1 MTLRSFDVAFPA
13 DPQNAEEA
21 LRESHRFI
29 QSTLDALLTNIAILD
44 ERGTIIA
51 VNAAWRRFAEANCY
65 TGAAYATGTNYLEVC
80 DTAAGDGAETGR
92 AAAAGIREV
101 MAGQRDEFELEYP
114 CHSPEERRWF
124 ILRATCF
131 AGEPVRVVVVH
142 ENITERKQAEEALRN
157 REARLQLL
165 VEQMPTVIWTTDKEL
180 RITSTLGAGL
190 AALKPKSGQLVD
202 RILFEYDQTGDLNF
216 NVYAI
221 HSRALQGES
230 VSYEIEW
237 MGRAYQ
243 TYIEPLRNPDKTI
256 VGTIGIAL
264 DITERKQA
272 EAARAQYAAQL
283 QALAE
288 AERRRILELAR
299 ANSLITALSHV
310 ATHIK
315 IAPDPDGVME
325 TLGAELKRLG
335 ITCLIALLEPE
346 ASTLV
351 VRYTSLDPSV
361 LARIENVAGIKI
373 HDFQIIRERLPIY
386 DELIKLR
393 RALFVRDPAPLVAGL
408 VPGLSSS
415 SIDNI
420 LRIASAGSD
429 IRAIYLPLTVEERV
443 LGVLWLWD
451 SALQEDD
458 IPVVSVFAGQVANA
472 IENARLFEQVRAG
485 REQLQEL
492 SRRLVETQEIER
504 RQIAQEFHDQVGQNL
519 TALSINLNILRNQLP
534 AESEVRLGARLDES
548 QRLLEETA
556 ERIRDTISE
565 LRPVVLDDY
574 GLGAALRWYVQKFS
588 KRTELKVV
596 TRIADGEPAQ
606 RTPPAVETALFRVA
620 QEALTNIAKHAH
632 ARRATITLK
641 PFGQVVRLTIA
652 DDGVGFSLARLG
664 RPGERQSL
672 GLIGMRERIEAVGG
686 RLRVETAPGA
696 GTQIIAEV
704 SR

>member
-1 MTLRSFDVAFPA
+1 M
-13 DPQNAEEA
+13 
-21 LRESHRFI
+21 
-29 QSTLDALLTNIAILD
+29 
-44 ERGTIIA
+44 
-51 VNAAWRRFAEANCY
+51 
-65 TGAAYATGTNYLEVC
+65 
-80 DTAAGDGAETGR
+80 
-92 AAAAGIREV
+92 
-101 MAGQRDEFELEYP
+101 
-114 CHSPEERRWF
+114 
-124 ILRATCF
+124 
-131 AGEPVRVVVVH
+131 
-142 ENITERKQAEEALRN
+142 
-157 REARLQLL
+157 
-165 VEQMPTVIWTTDKEL
+165 
-180 RITSTLGAGL
+180 
-190 AALKPKSGQLVD
+190 
-202 RILFEYDQTGDLNF
+202 
-216 NVYAI
+216 
-221 HSRALQGES
+221 
-230 VSYEIEW
+230 
-237 MGRAYQ
+237 
-243 TYIEPLRNPDKTI
+243 
-256 VGTIGIAL
+256 
-264 DITERKQA
+264 
-272 EAARAQYAAQL
+272 
-283 QALAE
+283 
-288 AERRRILELAR
+288 
-299 ANSLITALSHV
+299 
-310 ATHIK
+310 
-315 IAPDPDGVME
+315 
-325 TLGAELKRLG
+325 
-335 ITCLIALLEPE
+335 
-346 ASTLV
+346 
-351 VRYTSLDPSV
+351 
-361 LARIENVAGIKI
+361 
-373 HDFQIIRERLPIY
+373 RERLPIY

-451 SALQEDD
+451 GALQEDD
-458 IPVVSVFAGQVANA
+458 IPIVSVFAGQVANA
-472 IENARLFEQVRAG
+472 IENARLFEEVRAG

-574 GLGAALRWYVQKFS
+574 GLGAALRWYIQKFS

-641 PFGQVVRLTIA
+641 PFGRAVRLTIA
-652 DDGVGFSLARLG
+652 DDGVGFSLAGLG
-664 RPGERQSL
+664 RSGERQSL

-696 GTQIIAEV
+696 GTRIIAEV